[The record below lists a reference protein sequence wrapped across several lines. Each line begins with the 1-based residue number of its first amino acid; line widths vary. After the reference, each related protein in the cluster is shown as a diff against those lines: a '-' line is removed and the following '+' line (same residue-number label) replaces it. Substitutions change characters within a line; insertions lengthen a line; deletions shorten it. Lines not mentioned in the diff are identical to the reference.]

1 MRRLVMAAGLCVA
14 LGAPARAS
22 AQEWTTRELV
32 TTVVIALPLTT
43 TSYAVER
50 TINRVVDKAVDKMVG
65 YLEENEAGLRQ
76 GLAVGASAEL
86 DDLVTMCEVAP
97 AQRGALLRA
106 LRARRGALEQ
116 VWGQGRVTRE
126 GARRFLEVVAQA
138 RAEVVDGRG

>member
-1 MRRLVMAAGLCVA
+1 MVAAGLCVA
-14 LGAPARAS
+14 LGVPASAS

-50 TINRVVDKAVDKMVG
+50 TINRMIDKAVDKMVS

-86 DDLVTMCEVAP
+86 DDLVAMCEVAP
-97 AQRGALLRA
+97 GERVALMRA
-106 LRARRGALEQ
+106 LRARRGELEQ
-116 VWGQGRVTRE
+116 VWGQGKVTRE
-126 GARRFLEVVAQA
+126 GALRFLEVVAQA